1 LRSVVKLGVVMALRQ
16 NQLLR
21 FNALQK
27 ALRGTFN
34 QMVIFPDH
42 LHKFRTQFEQLIN
55 GKTKLYNILVL
66 FVHRAS

>member
-1 LRSVVKLGVVMALRQ
+1 MALRQ

-34 QMVIFPDH
+34 QRVIFPDH